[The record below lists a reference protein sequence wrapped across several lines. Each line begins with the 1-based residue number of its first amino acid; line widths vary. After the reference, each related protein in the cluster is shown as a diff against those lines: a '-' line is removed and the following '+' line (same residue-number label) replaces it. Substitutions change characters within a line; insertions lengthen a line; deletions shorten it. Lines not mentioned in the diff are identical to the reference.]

1 MAQGA
6 VGHAFHG
13 RRVILV
19 ELILL
24 GSLLDDME
32 HALAEELGIEPAPQT
47 EFANWVECGPPTLMF
62 SGVQRPVTACTFR
75 QRLQTAKSLCIHR

>member
-32 HALAEELGIEPAPQT
+32 HALAEELGIEPAPQ
-47 EFANWVECGPPTLMF
+47 N
-62 SGVQRPVTACTFR
+62 
-75 QRLQTAKSLCIHR
+75 